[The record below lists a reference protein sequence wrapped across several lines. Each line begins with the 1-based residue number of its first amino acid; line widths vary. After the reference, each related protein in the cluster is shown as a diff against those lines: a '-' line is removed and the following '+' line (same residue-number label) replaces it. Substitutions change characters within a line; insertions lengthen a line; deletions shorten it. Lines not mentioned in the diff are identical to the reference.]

1 MCDLPLITL
10 WGGGGEG
17 LCLCCNKILQQQK
30 ILHPT
35 SSALEESSNQTKPV
49 AKVWFEFGTKVFVK
63 IIKLKFAK
71 ILKLT
76 LALDLSKLLYGFVK
90 VFQGFVYV
98 ATLILLKFVHGFVV
112 LYLLLSAKESPAEVC
127 AKFRNFEKRV
137 LIKLKHSIP

>member
-1 MCDLPLITL
+1 M
-10 WGGGGEG
+10 GGGEG

-90 VFQGFVYV
+90 VFQRFVYV
-98 ATLILLKFVHGFVV
+98 ATLILLKFVHGLVVCISCFLPKKVQLKFVQ
-112 LYLLLSAKESPAEVC
+112 
-127 AKFRNFEKRV
+127 NFET
-137 LIKLKHSIP
+137 LKKGF